1 MKAISLF
8 FIKISLFLTALLSL
22 VSACS
27 ANIRQMDCYVVGI
40 SDGDTLTCLWENN
53 KQLKVRLQEIDAPE
67 KSQAFGH
74 RAKQTL
80 AQLVHKQQVRLHIS
94 GYDRY
99 QRILATVYVQNQNIN
114 LKMVQLGMAWAYDQY
129 VKNSQYIQA
138 QQTAQQQK
146 IGLWQDPHAIPPSQF
161 RRQKGQ

>member
-1 MKAISLF
+1 MNEISAF
-8 FIKISLFLTALLSL
+8 FIKTCLFSTALLSA
-22 VSACS
+22 VSAFS
-27 ANIRQMDCYVVGI
+27 ANIRQIDCYVVGI

-67 KSQAFGH
+67 KSQAFGN
-74 RAKQTL
+74 RSKQTL
-80 AQLVHKQQVRLHIS
+80 AQLVHKQQVRLYIS

-129 VKNSQYIQA
+129 AKNPQYFQTQQSA
-138 QQTAQQQK
+138 QRQK
-146 IGLWQDPHAIPPSQF
+146 IGLWQDPQAIPPSQF